1 MGTGMTASSSSSY
14 SESRSRT
21 RDSGGYSDRFEH
33 DGYDRPSSSET
44 RGWTSALRGVRGRKK
59 SLTEDSRRSQSP
71 EGGWKK
77 GKERRDV
84 TIARDDGEFFVASF
98 SSPVQKG

>member
-1 MGTGMTASSSSSY
+1 MSTDEVGAGMTASSSSSY

-21 RDSGGYSDRFEH
+21 RDSGGYRDGDRFEH

-59 SLTEDSRRSQSP
+59 SPTQESRRSQSP

-77 GKERRDV
+77 GKEKRDV
-84 TIARDDGEFFVASF
+84 TMARDDGGFFS
-98 SSPVQKG
+98 